1 MTSSSIST
9 KNPKTKYASIHL
21 CGFVQESIKCMLL
34 QVAKNILQLTL
45 EELFVYNFM
54 QTDPNWSNFMYD
66 KESDK
71 VR

>member
-1 MTSSSIST
+1 
-9 KNPKTKYASIHL
+9 
-21 CGFVQESIKCMLL
+21 MLL